1 MWGFE
6 VVISAKL
13 WLFECYLSV
22 TESKRLSY
30 FLSTM
35 GFDDFFSL
43 SARRS
48 LTTTVSYF
56 VSSVTLSNGDVT
68 LLEESLETT
77 TDFFGAVSADGLD
90 WSGGD

>member
-1 MWGFE
+1 M
-6 VVISAKL
+6 
-13 WLFECYLSV
+13 

-90 WSGGD
+90 